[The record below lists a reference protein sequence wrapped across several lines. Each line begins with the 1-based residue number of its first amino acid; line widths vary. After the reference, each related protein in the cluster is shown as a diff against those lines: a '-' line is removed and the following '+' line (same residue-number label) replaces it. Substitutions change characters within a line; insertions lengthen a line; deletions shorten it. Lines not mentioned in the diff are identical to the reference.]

1 MKTSL
6 TLLLACLLYVG
17 ARAQNTGIAVQGI
30 ARDADKSAIVNET
43 MTFTFEIQA
52 VSNSQSYY
60 KEDVTIKTD
69 AYGVFSH
76 IVGTGN
82 MLAGSG
88 EFLDIPF
95 YQEPMKLIIT
105 VNYKGTPI
113 VVSNAPLQS
122 TPYAL
127 SAANGVP
134 TGTIVAFAG
143 DESNIPA
150 GWVLCDGRDISGLA
164 GSLNLRNLL
173 GSNNVPD
180 LRGMFLRGTGTS
192 PVNGQP
198 GPALRATQDDGFE
211 SHLHDSGS
219 ITANTAG
226 SHVHTITIKLENA
239 GSGDDSG
246 DNSDNRFVRHSGGD
260 NAITITSTASGNHSH
275 TTSGSTGL
283 TGIAET
289 RPVNYGINYIIKL

>member
-60 KEDVTIKTD
+60 KEDVSIKTD

-211 SHLHDSGS
+211 SH
-219 ITANTAG
+219 TATGTTDAAGVHNHSLYVDNGNGGVNFKGALANNFGNDYFNRGNAG
-226 SHVHTITIKLENA
+226 SHTHTFT
-239 GSGDDSG
+239 G
-246 DNSDNRFVRHSGGD
+246 NSVG
-260 NAITITSTASGNHSH
+260 
-275 TTSGSTGL
+275 
-283 TGIAET
+283 GIAET

>member
-6 TLLLACLLYVG
+6 TLLLACLLYIG
-17 ARAQNTGIAVQGI
+17 AWAQNTGIAVQGI

-113 VVSNAPLQS
+113 VVSNAPLNS

-211 SHLHDSGS
+211 NHTISGTTNS
-219 ITANTAG
+219 TG
-226 SHVHTITIKLENA
+226 SHSHKFIYDTGSGGSA
-239 GSGDDSG
+239 GSGSMFKA
-246 DNSDNRFVRHSGGD
+246 SYVSSAYANRSQYTFSAGAHTHTVTG
-260 NAITITSTASGNHSH
+260 NA
-275 TTSGSTGL
+275 TG
-283 TGIAET
+283 GIAET

>member
-6 TLLLACLLYVG
+6 TLLLACLLYIG

-211 SHLHDSGS
+211 SHTVTGRTDTTGVHHHKLVVDDNSAGNNVNYKGAL
-219 ITANTAG
+219 ANNYGNYLFNKGDGG
-226 SHVHTITIKLENA
+226 SHSHSFT
-239 GSGDDSG
+239 G
-246 DNSDNRFVRHSGGD
+246 NSVG
-260 NAITITSTASGNHSH
+260 
-275 TTSGSTGL
+275 
-283 TGIAET
+283 GIAET

>member
-6 TLLLACLLYVG
+6 TLLLACLLYNIG
-17 ARAQNTGIAVQGI
+17 AWAQNTGIAVQGI

-88 EFLDIPF
+88 DFLDIPF

-211 SHLHDSGS
+211 SHLHDKGNLAVPSSGAHYHTIDLFKERS
-219 ITANTAG
+219 STNGDDGSDTRLNDNNGGEGTTAKTTRIDG
-226 SHVHTITIKLENA
+226 VHSHTIT
-239 GSGDDSG
+239 
-246 DNSDNRFVRHSGGD
+246 
-260 NAITITSTASGNHSH
+260 GN
-275 TTSGSTGL
+275 TGN